1 MRVLGPDRRLRAG
14 PQTKSRIVDT
24 GIHGHRPLLSLL
36 AANAVSQM
44 GNMMVQAVAI
54 PWFVLETTGSA
65 TRTGLTGAAIAVGA
79 VVPSALGG
87 PLVDRVGFKRSSIVA
102 DLASAATIAAIPV
115 LHLADMLAFW
125 HLLLLAFLMAA
136 LNAQGDTARL
146 ALLPTLADSAGMPV
160 EKANAAD
167 RSIARFGQLAG
178 PAIAGILVVLIG
190 ASNVLFVDAATFTVS
205 ALIVAAGIPRQTGE
219 GRGETRSN
227 YLSDLVEGFSALRA
241 NRPVMSMAYLATVGN
256 FLDVPLVTVVLPVYA
271 MALYGSAASLGF
283 VVGAF
288 AAGAIIGALLFGILK
303 RHPPRRIMFLLS
315 FAVAAVLVYG
325 TLVSKPPLGILV
337 AAAGIGGIVAGPIN
351 PLFLTVIQETTPTRL
366 LGRVSGAINGLVQ
379 AAIPFGAVLA
389 GIAIEGLGLIETVL
403 IMGTVYLTVIAVM
416 SFNRALHTIDK
427 EGIA

>member
-1 MRVLGPDRRLRAG
+1 MRVLGPGRRLRAG
-14 PQTKSRIVDT
+14 PHTKSRIVDT
-24 GIHGHRPLLSLL
+24 GIHGRRPLLSLL

-65 TRTGLTGAAIAVGA
+65 TRTGLTAAAIAVGA

-87 PLVDRVGFKRSSIVA
+87 PLVDRVGFKRSSMVA

-146 ALLPTLADSAGMPV
+146 ALLPTLADSAGMAV
-160 EKANAAD
+160 ERANAAD
-167 RSIARFGQLAG
+167 RAIARFGQLAG

-205 ALIVAAGIPRQTGE
+205 ALLVAVGVPRE
-219 GRGETRSN
+219 PGRGDRGN
-227 YLSDLVEGFSALRA
+227 KYLSDLVEGFMALRA
-241 NRPVMSMAYLATVGN
+241 NKPVMSMAYLATVGN

-288 AAGAIIGALLFGILK
+288 AAGAIIGAILFGILK

-315 FAVAAVLVYG
+315 FGVAAILVYG

-379 AAIPFGAVLA
+379 AAIPFGAALA
-389 GIAIEGLGLIETVL
+389 GIAIEGFGLIETVL
-403 IMGTVYLTVIAVM
+403 VMGSVYLTVIVVM
-416 SFNRALHTIDK
+416 SFNQALRRIDK
-427 EGIA
+427 KGIA

>member
-1 MRVLGPDRRLRAG
+1 MRVLGPGRRLRAG
-14 PQTKSRIVDT
+14 PQAELRIVDPAIR
-24 GIHGHRPLLSLL
+24 GRRPLLTLL

-54 PWFVLETTGSA
+54 PWFVLETTGSP

-87 PLVDRVGFKRSSIVA
+87 PLVDRVGFKRSSVVA

-125 HLLLLAFLMAA
+125 HLLSLAFLMAA

-146 ALLPTLADSAGMPV
+146 ALIPTLAEGAGMAV
-160 EKANAAD
+160 ERANAAD
-167 RSIARFGQLAG
+167 RAIARFGQLAG

-205 ALIVAAGIPRQTGE
+205 ALLVAAGIPRET
-219 GRGETRSN
+219 GRGETGSK
-227 YLSDLVEGFSALRA
+227 YVSDLVEGFTALRA
-241 NRPVMSMAYLATVGN
+241 NKPVMSMAYLATVGN

-271 MALYGSAASLGF
+271 MAMYGSAASLGF

-303 RHPPRRIMFLLS
+303 RHPPRRVMFLLS

-325 TLVSKPPLGILV
+325 TLVTTPPLGILV

-379 AAIPFGAVLA
+379 AAIPFGAALA
-389 GIAIEGLGLIETVL
+389 GIAIEGFGLIETIL
-403 IMGTVYLTVIAVM
+403 IMGTVYLTVIVVM
-416 SFNRALHTIDK
+416 SFNQALRRINK
-427 EGIA
+427 KGIA